1 MSAHRGNCISKP
13 DLRAHFRAIREGLS
27 PAEVGA
33 ASLSACRQV
42 AGWSVLH
49 KARTVLTYLA
59 FRNELDLSPL
69 VRTLPRIR
77 WAVPRIVDEH
87 LVAHE
92 YDPRRL
98 VRHRYGMLEPDPSL
112 PVVGPDAIDVVLVPG
127 VAFDTKGGRLGFG
140 GGFYDRFLV
149 TTPAVRVGAT
159 YDSCLV
165 DALPCQAHDQR
176 VDWVLTPSGLLRCT
190 SDPPG

>member
-1 MSAHRGNCISKP
+1 MSADKGNCMDKA
-13 DLRAHFRAIREGLS
+13 DLRAHFRAFREGLS
-27 PAEVGA
+27 PAEVSA
-33 ASLSACRQV
+33 ASASACGQV
-42 AGWSVLH
+42 VDWGVLRR
-49 KARTVLTYLA
+49 ACTVLTYLA

-69 VRTLPRIR
+69 VRDLPRIR

-87 LVAHE
+87 LVAHR

-98 VRHRYGMLEPDPSL
+98 VRHHYGLLEPDPLL
-112 PVVGPDAIDVVLVPG
+112 PVVSPDAIDVVLVPG
-127 VAFDTKGGRLGFG
+127 VAFDTKGGRLGLG